1 VKRLLFK
8 AIITSSVALFGL
20 SAFAQDRDRD
30 ERYRDDERYHR
41 DSRDQNWWTNRLF
54 ERVRQDIDHVQSAT
68 PIFSG
73 DQFRLSRTKQELN
86 ELQNGAA
93 SGRFDDRDLDDVI
106 NALQRVVADNR
117 LSGRDRE
124 MLSDDLNRL
133 REYREHRE
141 RYYRGRP

>member
-1 VKRLLFK
+1 MKRFLFS
-8 AIITSSVALFGL
+8 AIIVSSVGLFGS

-30 ERYRDDERYHR
+30 ERYRDDEQYHR
-41 DSRDQNWWTNRLF
+41 YSRDQNWWTNRLF
-54 ERVRQDIDHVQSAT
+54 ERIRQDIDHVQSGT

-86 ELQNGAA
+86 ELQNNAA
-93 SGRFDDRDLDDVI
+93 GGRFDDRDLDDVI

-117 LSGRDRE
+117 LFGRDRE